1 MHRVNRKLTAA
12 ATRGARS
19 ERAIE
24 HEARSVTGSL
34 DQSHVACAALKAS
47 SILLRSGGKMVE
59 QGSVIAGRYRLDHLL
74 GEGGMGAVWAAT
86 HQLTGK
92 RVAIKL
98 LKADAATPDTL
109 RRFIREA
116 RAASAVRHPNVV
128 EIHDFLSL
136 DDGSPAMIMDLL
148 EGETLAQRLRR
159 LGVLPMAELSSI
171 MAPVLS
177 AVGSAH
183 AAGVIHRDL
192 KPDNIFLA
200 QLGDGRTE
208 PMVLDFG
215 IAKVLPFE
223 ETLDSDEQLTRTG
236 AVVGTPYYMAPE
248 QAFGEKDVDARIDVW
263 ALGVILYECAT
274 GRKPIRGETLGQVF
288 KSIIAGPI
296 AHLADTD
303 PHLPVK
309 FTLLVDRMLSR
320 DREQRP
326 RDLREPFELL
336 RDMSGV
342 SARSFG
348 AAAAIV
354 PDASTRPAKEP
365 DGVALV
371 GSSAVTFTKG
381 VKPEASSLGRNAL
394 FGAGALLVGL
404 LGIGVWTTLRGYD
417 AATTSASAAAVA
429 LAAPAAPGVPLA
441 DPSAVPTPS
450 PSRVEAPSPSF
461 PSSSSGSEPGAASAR
476 PAAAARRTTPGPSA
490 KAAASAQPALA
501 SSAVPPV
508 ERPLPGGVNGRIPF

>member
-1 MHRVNRKLTAA
+1 
-12 ATRGARS
+12 
-19 ERAIE
+19 
-24 HEARSVTGSL
+24 
-34 DQSHVACAALKAS
+34 
-47 SILLRSGGKMVE
+47 MVE

-109 RRFIREA
+109 RRFVREA

-159 LGVLPMAELSSI
+159 LGVLPMADLSSI

-200 QLGDGRTE
+200 LLGDGRTE

-223 ETLDSDEQLTRTG
+223 ETLESDEQLTRTG

-296 AHLADTD
+296 PHLADTD

-309 FTLLVDRMLSR
+309 FALLVDRMLSR

-342 SARSFG
+342 NARSFG
-348 AAAAIV
+348 AAAAIA
-354 PDASTRPAKEP
+354 PDASTLPAKEP
-365 DGVALV
+365 GGAALV
-371 GSSAVTFTKG
+371 GSSAVTFTKR
-381 VKPEASSLGRNAL
+381 VRPEASSFGRNAL
-394 FGAGALLVGL
+394 FGFAALLVGL
-404 LGIGVWTTLRGYD
+404 LGIGIWTTLRGYD
-417 AATTSASAAAVA
+417 GATISPSAAPVA
-429 LAAPAAPGVPLA
+429 LAAPAAP
-441 DPSAVPTPS
+441 AVPPPT
-450 PSRVEAPSPSF
+450 PSRVEAPS
-461 PSSSSGSEPGAASAR
+461 SSSPASSSNAARSPASAR
-476 PAAAARRTTPGPSA
+476 PAAVARRIAPSSSA
-490 KAAASAQPALA
+490 KAEASAQPALA
-501 SSAVPPV
+501 SSVVPPV
-508 ERPLPGGVNGRIPF
+508 ERQLPGGVNGRIPF